1 MKQVADLL
9 RRVWQAN
16 QPASDTQAPV
26 MTDEGDRS
34 SMADFVRIL
43 QTYDRDRTDQATEIE
58 AEGAAQAS

>member
-26 MTDEGDRS
+26 TTDERDRS

-43 QTYDRDRTDQATEIE
+43 QTYDRDRTDEATEVE
-58 AEGAAQAS
+58 AVGAAQAT

>member
-9 RRVWQAN
+9 RRVWQEN

-26 MTDEGDRS
+26 MTDKGDRS

-58 AEGAAQAS
+58 GAAQAS